1 VPSTITAEKKGPRL
15 VVVNPYEI
23 SGRGGT
29 RTRTSGYGQRIL
41 SPLRL
46 PFRHSAFDPIDYSPL
61 SFLHAFAEI
70 EFKDLL
76 LQI

>member
-1 VPSTITAEKKGPRL
+1 MQLRL
-15 VVVNPYEI
+15 PISKTVRFS

-46 PFRHSAFDPIDYSPL
+46 PFRHSAFDSIDYSLP
-61 SFLHAFAEI
+61 SSSDHDFVAI